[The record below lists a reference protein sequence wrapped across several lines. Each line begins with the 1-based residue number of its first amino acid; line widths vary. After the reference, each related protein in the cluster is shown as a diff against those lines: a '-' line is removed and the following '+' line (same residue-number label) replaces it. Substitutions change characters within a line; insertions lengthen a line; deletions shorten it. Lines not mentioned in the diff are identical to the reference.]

1 MQELSLE
8 NENLKTLSDDLR
20 EQVNLSNVE
29 AVISAQKSKEKT
41 EEQYKELIDSTKEKC
56 RKKIVEAEK
65 KVRETDK
72 NYRQL
77 IMRQHDTAFV
87 SWMVQLF
94 ALICCLFQN
103 PVFFADLWDF
113 ITKPFIWVWNWI
125 LIYAEWL
132 VAPFYYRF
140 YGNAEALYFSTGWGW
155 VFRILSGMLIL
166 LLSYVTGSAVIAFA
180 CYRKK
185 EWSALSLRIAYC
197 TLILL
202 AGTPLFKISPFNL
215 VLMFFIIQLLGQ
227 LIIQAGDVVFRD
239 GRHWRKWLYIKTL

>member
-8 NENLKTLSDDLR
+8 NKNLKALSDDLR

-56 RKKIVEAEK
+56 RKKIAEAEK
-65 KVRETDK
+65 KAREADK

-77 IMRQHDTAFV
+77 IMRQHGTAFV
-87 SWMVQLF
+87 SWMIQLF
-94 ALICCLFQN
+94 ALICCLLQN

-166 LLSYVTGSAVIAFA
+166 LLSYVAGSAVIAFA

-185 EWSALSLRIAYC
+185 EWCSLSLRIAYC

-202 AGTPLFKISPFNL
+202 TGTPLSKVSPFNL
-215 VLMFFIIQLLGQ
+215 VLMFFIIQLLG
-227 LIIQAGDVVFRD
+227 LWIIQASDVMLRH